1 MPSATTNRYLGY
13 TGWDFLFYSS
23 CVIAVRFKLHWA
35 LLWSSTGI
43 PQEGKQENWKKCTA
57 AGAVELTRGSAAP
70 WAAVSCSSGSI
81 YSPSV
86 LLTHHFWQGQLCYR
100 WHLLSLHCCL
110 SSTILSSSLRT
121 RMESVLKRKMYTKIQ
136 QIAKCSLVAEYSPI
150 KNMGFP
156 LKTVLCLQFTN
167 CSECHEMLNSL
178 LLHKGFG
185 FLQRCNIYF

>member
-23 CVIAVRFKLHWA
+23 CVIAVRFKLHRA

-43 PQEGKQENWKKCTA
+43 PQEEKQNWKKCTA

-70 WAAVSCSSGSI
+70 WAVSCSSGSI

-86 LLTHHFWQGQLCYR
+86 LLAHHFWQGQLCYR

-121 RMESVLKRKMYTKIQ
+121 RMEDVHKDTTNCQVLISSRVFTQ
-136 QIAKCSLVAEYSPI
+136 GI

-178 LLHKGFG
+178 LLHKRFG